1 MPENAC
7 LHIRTPNKR
16 PYFHWLLIFYQG
28 NFSPCFSIAFPIFFC
43 VKQIGKL
50 LGIQR
55 LSSDTKKPQKG
66 INFAQFN
73 PEKSEFRQH
82 GQHVHI
88 VFVSEFVCTQVVAFL
103 NWIKWVFTMET
114 TPGIVSFRQDI
125 RRRRSCFPFFIF
137 YLYSF
142 QLGFSLEKIRI

>member
-1 MPENAC
+1 MEPAGVPDIPLLIRFSVGGALGHMQKVYTLSGLRKQKKKCIKSGKKLPLIYEWKMPENAC

-66 INFAQFN
+66 INFA
-73 PEKSEFRQH
+73 
-82 GQHVHI
+82 
-88 VFVSEFVCTQVVAFL
+88 
-103 NWIKWVFTMET
+103 
-114 TPGIVSFRQDI
+114 
-125 RRRRSCFPFFIF
+125 
-137 YLYSF
+137 
-142 QLGFSLEKIRI
+142 